1 MPGVWRAAPVGHR
14 QHPDP
19 RACSSAASCWLVGTG
34 LRGSVVQPR
43 LTSCDVIRPVG
54 MGPLRSA
61 RATAPCEQLS
71 GEDPVMVSTEGWA
84 GLQELGDETWSV
96 LERLARALHVRNA
109 ELQPTL
115 DGIVSTA
122 VRTIG
127 SAQYAGLILLVRGE
141 LVPQATAGE
150 PPHVLDVLQH
160 ELGTGPCISAAR
172 EQVVV
177 RVDELGTD
185 QRWPTLAERA
195 IPVGVASM
203 LCVPLC
209 VDQSRLGALS
219 LYSEQPNAF
228 SEPDLQLTGL
238 FATHAALALSEA
250 QRTAQLQD
258 ALRNRDLIGQAKGI
272 LMERSQV
279 TADEAF
285 RHLSQVSQSAN
296 LKLTAVAQHLI
307 DTGELVG
314 NHAT

>member
-1 MPGVWRAAPVGHR
+1 
-14 QHPDP
+14 
-19 RACSSAASCWLVGTG
+19 
-34 LRGSVVQPR
+34 
-43 LTSCDVIRPVG
+43 
-54 MGPLRSA
+54 
-61 RATAPCEQLS
+61 
-71 GEDPVMVSTEGWA
+71 
-84 GLQELGDETWSV
+84 
-96 LERLARALHVRNA
+96 
-109 ELQPTL
+109 
-115 DGIVSTA
+115 
-122 VRTIG
+122 
-127 SAQYAGLILLVRGE
+127 
-141 LVPQATAGE
+141 
-150 PPHVLDVLQH
+150 
-160 ELGTGPCISAAR
+160 AAR

-177 RVDELGTD
+177 RVDELATD

-285 RHLSQVSQSAN
+285 RQLSQVSQSAN